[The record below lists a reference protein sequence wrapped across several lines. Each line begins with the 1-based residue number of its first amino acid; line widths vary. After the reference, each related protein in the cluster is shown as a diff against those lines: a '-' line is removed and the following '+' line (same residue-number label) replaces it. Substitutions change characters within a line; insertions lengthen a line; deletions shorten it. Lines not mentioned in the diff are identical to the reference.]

1 MHLNKELA
9 REELDSAAMVKVI
22 GVGGGGC
29 NAIDNMI
36 RSGLSGVEFISANT
50 DAQTLCENL
59 SDKKIHLG
67 VNVTRGL
74 GAGADPEVGE
84 KAAIEERDE
93 IEKAIDGAQM
103 LFITTGMGGGTGT
116 GASPVIADI
125 AKSKGILTVAVVT
138 RPFEYEGSKRNQ
150 VAQDG
155 IEKLKTL
162 VDSLIVIP
170 NDNLLK
176 ELGQDV
182 SIREAFKEADSV
194 LTAAVSGIHEIVSSP
209 GLVNLD
215 FSDVQNIMRLRG
227 IAMMGSA
234 QESGEDR
241 ARLATEKAIS
251 NPLLDNVSLK
261 GAKGVLLNITTA
273 PGALRLSE
281 YHEITSIIRSHIDP
295 EAETKYGMM
304 EDEAMPEDALRVTL
318 IATDLEDSS
327 SISQR
332 SRYLKVNKGTGTHGL
347 EPVIRSG
354 RNNVRA
360 TKLTAEDFKK
370 QSVMDAFEIPAML
383 RRQVD

>member
-1 MHLNKELA
+1 MQDKELA

-50 DAQTLCENL
+50 DAQTLYKNL

-116 GASPVIADI
+116 GASSVIADI

-182 SIREAFKEADSV
+182 STVSYTHLTLPTIYSV
-194 LTAAVSGIHEIVSSP
+194 
-209 GLVNLD
+209 
-215 FSDVQNIMRLRG
+215 
-227 IAMMGSA
+227 
-234 QESGEDR
+234 
-241 ARLATEKAIS
+241 
-251 NPLLDNVSLK
+251 
-261 GAKGVLLNITTA
+261 
-273 PGALRLSE
+273 
-281 YHEITSIIRSHIDP
+281 
-295 EAETKYGMM
+295 
-304 EDEAMPEDALRVTL
+304 
-318 IATDLEDSS
+318 
-327 SISQR
+327 
-332 SRYLKVNKGTGTHGL
+332 
-347 EPVIRSG
+347 
-354 RNNVRA
+354 
-360 TKLTAEDFKK
+360 
-370 QSVMDAFEIPAML
+370 
-383 RRQVD
+383 

>member
-1 MHLNKELA
+1 MQDKELA

-50 DAQTLCENL
+50 DAQTLYKNL

-116 GASPVIADI
+116 GASSVIADI

-182 SIREAFKEADSV
+182 SMREALS
-194 LTAAVSGIHEIVSSP
+194 LIHI
-209 GLVNLD
+209 
-215 FSDVQNIMRLRG
+215 
-227 IAMMGSA
+227 
-234 QESGEDR
+234 
-241 ARLATEKAIS
+241 
-251 NPLLDNVSLK
+251 
-261 GAKGVLLNITTA
+261 
-273 PGALRLSE
+273 
-281 YHEITSIIRSHIDP
+281 
-295 EAETKYGMM
+295 
-304 EDEAMPEDALRVTL
+304 
-318 IATDLEDSS
+318 
-327 SISQR
+327 
-332 SRYLKVNKGTGTHGL
+332 
-347 EPVIRSG
+347 
-354 RNNVRA
+354 
-360 TKLTAEDFKK
+360 
-370 QSVMDAFEIPAML
+370 
-383 RRQVD
+383 